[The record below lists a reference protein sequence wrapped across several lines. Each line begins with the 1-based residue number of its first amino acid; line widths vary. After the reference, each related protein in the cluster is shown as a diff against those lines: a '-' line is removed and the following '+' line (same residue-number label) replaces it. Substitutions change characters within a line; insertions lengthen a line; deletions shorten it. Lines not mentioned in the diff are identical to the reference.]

1 MNRGRR
7 DSWIEHR
14 RGDGELVGWMRPEG
28 EGFVAVD
35 LLGRDRS
42 AAVEW
47 LEAEELLDELGIGY
61 LADAYLL
68 RRGGGAGAGAGA
80 GAGDGSSGDCDL
92 AARDLTDEV
101 GGETYDVRVRIV
113 EVSTARIVVKRDD
126 FGDITAS
133 LEQFEL
139 PWPMPDSLRPMTADE
154 LRSWSPW

>member
-1 MNRGRR
+1 MNRGPR

-68 RRGGGAGAGAGA
+68 RQ
-80 GAGDGSSGDCDL
+80 AGDGSADGERGEAGDV
-92 AARDLTDEV
+92 A
-101 GGETYDVRVRIV
+101 GGEAGDVRVRIV
-113 EVSTARIVVKRDD
+113 EVSTAGILVKRDD
-126 FGDITAS
+126 FGDVTAS
-133 LEQFEL
+133 LQQFSL
-139 PWPMPDSLRPMTADE
+139 SWPMPYSLRPMTADE
-154 LRSWSPW
+154 LRTWSPW

>member
-1 MNRGRR
+1 MNGGPS

-47 LEAEELLDELGIGY
+47 LAAEELLDELGIGY

-68 RRGGGAGAGAGA
+68 RRSGGV
-80 GAGDGSSGDCDL
+80 GAGDGSGGGGDL
-92 AARDLTDEV
+92 AAGDPTDEV
-101 GGETYDVRVRIV
+101 GGESYDVRVRIV

>member
-1 MNRGRR
+1 M
-7 DSWIEHR
+7 
-14 RGDGELVGWMRPEG
+14 
-28 EGFVAVD
+28 AVD

-47 LEAEELLDELGIGY
+47 LAAEELLDELGIGY

-68 RRGGGAGAGAGA
+68 RRGGGAGVGEGSGAA
-80 GAGDGSSGDCDL
+80 DDL
-92 AARDLTDEV
+92 AAGDPTDEV
-101 GGETYDVRVRIV
+101 GGGVYDVRVRIV

-154 LRSWSPW
+154 LRAWSPW